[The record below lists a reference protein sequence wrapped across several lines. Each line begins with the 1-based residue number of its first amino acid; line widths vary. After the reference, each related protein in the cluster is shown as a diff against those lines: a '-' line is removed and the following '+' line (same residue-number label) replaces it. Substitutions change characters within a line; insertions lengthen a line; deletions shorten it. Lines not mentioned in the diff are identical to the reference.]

1 MTHAIGR
8 VIGYGNTRARQL
20 IVVASLALAAAGCNR
35 DAATGPHVDH
45 INLPEHQ
52 TWKVLS
58 VQPYTG
64 LEEVELVRTDWP
76 TPENGSLAFA
86 LTKEGLEPGTPVCLD
101 HIREIDALWAH
112 PMPPQGGCAALVKTP

>member
-1 MTHAIGR
+1 MTHAMGR
-8 VIGYGNTRARQL
+8 VVGHGKMRARWV
-20 IVVASLALAAAGCNR
+20 VVAAALASIGAGCNR

-58 VQPYTG
+58 VQPYSG

-86 LTKEGLEPGTPVCLD
+86 LTKEGLEAGTPVCLD

-112 PMPPQGGCAALVKTP
+112 PMPQGGCAELAKTQ

>member
-1 MTHAIGR
+1 MMHAMGR
-8 VIGYGNTRARQL
+8 VVGYGCARGRRI
-20 IVVASLALAAAGCNR
+20 IVAAALVLAGAGCNR
-35 DAATGPHVDH
+35 DAATSPHVDH

-86 LTKEGLEPGTPVCLD
+86 LTKEGLEAGSPVCLD

-112 PMPPQGGCAALVKTP
+112 PMPQGGCSALNETP